1 MHNSDPA
8 CIGIVGGGFSGVLVL
23 ANLVHQATSG
33 FTVELFEAHGPVQ
46 GGVVYGTPD
55 VTHLLN
61 VRADRMGAWVGQPGD
76 FYRWLQTV
84 EGKAQTVEIWPGR
97 TVNEASFVP
106 RALYGAYLQQLWAET
121 LAQAQAKGITVRVNQ
136 AAVVDAVYKQE
147 TQQLL
152 LAVKTDTTQRTVAVD
167 ALVLATGNVMPRR
180 FAFEAGLHRC
190 AHYYIPDV
198 WRTPPGCL
206 YPHQVAQLAPETAVV
221 IIGTGLTMVDNVLTL
236 QANGYRGTIYALS
249 RHGWLPA
256 THAPAKPYPAWAL
269 TTDPDQAPTT
279 VLGLLK
285 ALRAEVKQAA
295 ALGYDWRS
303 VVDSLRP
310 VTQTL
315 WQRLSV
321 AEKRKF
327 INKLLSL
334 WNIHRH
340 RMAPE
345 ICEQVT
351 ALQRCGQLQMIA
363 GQLYHLDPTQDGL
376 EVVYRRR
383 QGQHL
388 ETLQAA
394 LVLNCTGPE
403 YDIAT
408 SDHRLLKNLRDRK
421 LVTVGPLRMGIESDG
436 QGSAAGQAP
445 GLIFPIGAL
454 LVGELLECTA
464 VPELREQARKVA
476 GRLLNRVEQIKQKRE
491 PVYEP
496 TPVAF
501 SNLSR

>member
-8 CIGIVGGGFSGVLVL
+8 CIGIVGGGFSGTLVL
-23 ANLVHQATSG
+23 ANLVNQAAIR
-33 FTVELFEAHGPVQ
+33 FTVELFEAHGPVN
-46 GGVVYGTPD
+46 GGVAYGTPD

-61 VRADRMGAWVGQPGD
+61 VRADRMGAWAGQPGD
-76 FYRWLQTV
+76 FYRWLQTAQ
-84 EGKAQTVEIWPGR
+84 GKVQTAQIWPGR
-97 TVNEASFVP
+97 TVKEGSFVP
-106 RALYGAYLQQLWAET
+106 RALYGAYLQQLFT
-121 LAQAQAKGITVRVNQ
+121 DTIAQAQAKGITVRVNQ
-136 AAVVDAVYKQE
+136 ATVVDAVYKQE

-152 LAVKTDTTQRTVAVD
+152 LAVKTDATQQTIAVD

-180 FAFEAGLHRC
+180 FAFEAGLRRC

-198 WRTPPGCL
+198 WRTPADCL

-221 IIGTGLTMVDNVLTL
+221 IIGTGLTMVDTVLTL

-249 RHGWLPA
+249 RRGWLPA
-256 THAPAKPYPAWAL
+256 THAPAKPYPAWPL
-269 TTDPDQAPTT
+269 TTAPDRAPLTA
-279 VLGLLK
+279 LGLLK

-295 ALGYDWRS
+295 AQGYDWRS
-303 VVDSLRP
+303 VIDSLRP
-310 VTQTL
+310 VTRTL

-327 INKLLSL
+327 INKLLPL

-345 ICEQVT
+345 ICEQLT
-351 ALQRCGQLQMIA
+351 ALQRSRQLQVIA
-363 GQLYHLDPTQDGL
+363 GQLYHLDPTQEGL

-388 ETLQAA
+388 ETIQAA

-403 YDIAT
+403 YDIAA

-421 LVTVGPLRMGIESDG
+421 LVTVGPLRMGIESDV
-436 QGSAAGQAP
+436 QGSAVGQAP

-464 VPELREQARKVA
+464 VPELREQTRQVA
-476 GRLLNRVEQIKQKRE
+476 DCVLNRVEQANRQRE
-491 PVYEP
+491 PSHEP
-496 TPVAF
+496 TPSA
-501 SNLSR
+501 LSSLGR